1 VDQILTVG
9 TLKEVLNAPARLTL
23 KILLFQT
30 VVLMLMNVMLPTWD
44 TTTVG
49 KISKK
54 IFSISFLIF
63 IAF

>member
-23 KILLFQT
+23 KILLFLT
-30 VVLMLMNVMLPTWD
+30 VVLMLMNVMLPIWV

-49 KISKK
+49 KILKN
-54 IFSISFLIF
+54 I
-63 IAF
+63 